1 MILIGSFPTNLRN
14 YVKGLNQRIIVNL
27 SKNIVKNIIFARKKK
42 PPCNT
47 TEQGQ
52 EPIIEYEYR
61 CYKCVKDNHETDE

>member
-27 SKNIVKNIIFARKKK
+27 SEYCKKYNICLEED

-61 CYKCVKDNHETDE
+61 CDKCVKDNCETDE